1 MIRMSVW
8 ILAIPPW
15 CTRVCAHPMTAMTWS
30 HVPSAGR
37 VVLLAYSVRCYY
49 LYRSFGEQCKRCVC
63 VCVCI
68 CSDRDLVY
76 HYRVYVCTSTFRS
89 GQRHSR
95 RIRVIIIIWEILK
108 RVYMACKYIQLEL
121 KKEEKKDTYQSS
133 CRSRAS

>member
-1 MIRMSVW
+1 MNNVGD
-8 ILAIPPW
+8 
-15 CTRVCAHPMTAMTWS
+15 V
-30 HVPSAGR
+30 
-37 VVLLAYSVRCYY
+37 
-49 LYRSFGEQCKRCVC
+49 CVC

-76 HYRVYVCTSTFRS
+76 HYRVYVCMYVLSTSTFRS